1 MTLLQTISADGVR
14 YANTDDSFVF
24 WSRGNGALVLENGQ
38 EKSYIGCIMVV
49 PEQAG
54 KNLPRAYSNSAEGFS
69 IRLPSGYTV
78 DESYKY
84 QEFGSGKDISGI
96 KFTIPKSTAA
106 GTNLGSDTAV
116 TVEEIPQTENCAAS
130 LFLNQVQASAASTV
144 VDGSATYSVA
154 SSTGAGAGNRYQE
167 TVYALPGT
175 NPCIAMRYFIH
186 YGVIENYPAGAVREF
201 NEQAL
206 LAEFDSIRHT
216 LVVR

>member
-1 MTLLQTISADGVR
+1 MTLPQTISADGVR

-38 EKSYIGCIMVV
+38 EKFYIGCIMVV

-54 KNLPRAYSNSAEGFS
+54 KNLPRAYSNNAKGFS

-84 QEFGSGKDISGI
+84 QEFGPGKDISGI
-96 KFTIPKSTAA
+96 RFTIPKSTAA

-116 TVEEIPQTENCAAS
+116 TVEEIPKTENCTAN
-130 LFLNQVQASAASTV
+130 LFLDYAPAANTV
-144 VDGSATYSVA
+144 VDGGVTYSVA

-175 NPCIAMRYFIH
+175 NPCIAVRYFIH